1 LHPFVP
7 DELLHKLASPI
18 SQFLIVL
25 TIVSSFMAAIFMIA
39 YSQIPSLAPDNM
51 HTITGGMFKAFV
63 MLLIPVG
70 IISGLFV
77 LARNTSR
84 NAITELKAHTQLL
97 THEISAHE
105 KTSRKLEQ
113 AKKSAETANNAKSR
127 YLAGLSHELRT
138 PLNVLLGYAQLLSDD
153 HKLDHQTREYAHILR
168 RNGKHLSDLLEGL
181 LEISKIEAG
190 RLELQRVEFNLATM
204 LDELA
209 EMFTM
214 EASQKGLEFEYIPC
228 INLPVYI
235 ATDKQRLRQI
245 LINLLNNAVKYTRE
259 GKVIF
264 RVTYRNQ
271 VARFSVQDTGIGLS
285 EHDIQQ
291 IFKPFERIQTQST
304 RAIQGTGLGLTISH
318 ALASLMGGD
327 ISCQSQPGM
336 GSNFTLTMMMS
347 AVESPVSVPVLISQ
361 NITGYTGARQTIL
374 VVDDIADQRNLVS
387 NILTPL
393 GFNILQANGAAEALK
408 MAENHTIHLYIL
420 DITMPEV
427 SGWQLAI
434 QLRQKG
440 IRSPIMMLSANIH
453 ELEKSNVLA
462 KYHNDYLS
470 KPISREQ
477 LLTKLSNLL
486 PVDWLFADEPEEPV
500 VANSDASVAQTAIP
514 SHADL
519 TQLINYA
526 EIGFMSAFLEKLDE
540 IVRTGT
546 STEAFFGSIRSDASQ
561 CKFEKVVHNL
571 NELIN
576 EHY

>member
-1 LHPFVP
+1 
-7 DELLHKLASPI
+7 
-18 SQFLIVL
+18 
-25 TIVSSFMAAIFMIA
+25 
-39 YSQIPSLAPDNM
+39 
-51 HTITGGMFKAFV
+51 
-63 MLLIPVG
+63 
-70 IISGLFV
+70 
-77 LARNTSR
+77 
-84 NAITELKAHTQLL
+84 
-97 THEISAHE
+97 
-105 KTSRKLEQ
+105 
-113 AKKSAETANNAKSR
+113 
-127 YLAGLSHELRT
+127 
-138 PLNVLLGYAQLLSDD
+138 
-153 HKLDHQTREYAHILR
+153 
-168 RNGKHLSDLLEGL
+168 
-181 LEISKIEAG
+181 
-190 RLELQRVEFNLATM
+190 
-204 LDELA
+204 
-209 EMFTM
+209 
-214 EASQKGLEFEYIPC
+214 
-228 INLPVYI
+228 
-235 ATDKQRLRQI
+235 
-245 LINLLNNAVKYTRE
+245 
-259 GKVIF
+259 
-264 RVTYRNQ
+264 
-271 VARFSVQDTGIGLS
+271 
-285 EHDIQQ
+285 
-291 IFKPFERIQTQST
+291 
-304 RAIQGTGLGLTISH
+304 
-318 ALASLMGGD
+318 
-327 ISCQSQPGM
+327 
-336 GSNFTLTMMMS
+336 MMMS

-486 PVDWLFADEPEEPV
+486 PVDWLFANEPEDKPA
-500 VANSDASVAQTAIP
+500 ANSEASVAHTAIP
-514 SHADL
+514 SRDDL

-540 IVRTGT
+540 IVRSGT